1 MDYRVHGICS
11 QVCEAANLVSR
22 HKLEIQGLLRGI
34 QLKTCEID
42 KLGVMKTSL
51 QELMDQEG

>member
-42 KLGVMKTSL
+42 KLGAMKTSL
-51 QELMDQEG
+51 QELMD